1 MGLRHTFNFTG
12 MRVSTA
18 ANTSLDA
25 TELIHEDDVQDV
37 SQIILPSQGLQ
48 IVDFCVSTVMT
59 GGKGVAMGLNFEQ
72 PGYSCA
78 GHGEL
83 FNVRTVL
90 IALRTVKCFG

>member
-1 MGLRHTFNFTG
+1 MVRTNVDLL
-12 MRVSTA
+12 S
-18 ANTSLDA
+18 
-25 TELIHEDDVQDV
+25 HEDDVQDV

-48 IVDFCVSTVMT
+48 IVDLCVSTVMT
-59 GGKGVAMGLNFEQ
+59 GGKGVAIGLNFEQ